1 MEEQSYF
8 PWVRATGL
16 GLTLTRL
23 CPMIRACPEQFGRL
37 PNDSLQFTNV
47 TVLHATGAGKN
58 TVRGTDNIGPVQAPS
73 RVCRPIDRNRRQLTA
88 IDWPVIAAKGR
99 VATERKTRSEQT
111 VKVRLCSAIAHL
123 TTLHLT
129 PVNVDQFLLAL
140 WILLCRLRAEGST
153 MQSTDAIEEHDRW
166 RELTKSARG
175 KLETERDELTARLTE
190 VNRRLAEMGQPV
202 DVDGDGGTFAA
213 IKVPKLERIERRAT
227 IHSILFQLKEKRKVD
242 AKERAGKQE
251 FSWKEDSMRE

>member
-1 MEEQSYF
+1 
-8 PWVRATGL
+8 
-16 GLTLTRL
+16 
-23 CPMIRACPEQFGRL
+23 
-37 PNDSLQFTNV
+37 
-47 TVLHATGAGKN
+47 
-58 TVRGTDNIGPVQAPS
+58 
-73 RVCRPIDRNRRQLTA
+73 
-88 IDWPVIAAKGR
+88 
-99 VATERKTRSEQT
+99 
-111 VKVRLCSAIAHL
+111 
-123 TTLHLT
+123 
-129 PVNVDQFLLAL
+129 
-140 WILLCRLRAEGST
+140 

-213 IKVPKLERIERRAT
+213 IKVPKLERISAHDSMSEIVRKILKASDKPMSALEVIEHVEKIRHVERRAT